1 MFDRKP
7 EATPAKPSAEP
18 DAAIDA
24 DAIARMK
31 ASMTTLKPV
40 ATPVAAPPPRASDPP
55 RAAESPR
62 TAAAP
67 SREAQNSEP
76 DTRGDNLEFDFND
89 ELEPELG
96 GDSEDEAAA
105 TPERWSVG
113 DVGLDT
119 PPARNPGFARDEPDP
134 GFSRGEPAP
143 IGRGTIP
150 QYAGRPPMQRSPLPD
165 EREFVE
171 RAGMHSARSF
181 IGLFFV
187 VALMFVAF
195 TLVIYGIP
203 TASAELMRRMPV
215 IGPEFVQPTPLENMV
230 TVSDVQ
236 SSYQRVKGGH
246 NALVLTGTVKNNS
259 TAPLHTIQIGVQLLD
274 ASQKQVASSAVYV
287 GTTISPHMLGEM
299 TPHELEFLQKLDPQK
314 SFVLEPGHAAPFLM
328 VFIDPPHDL
337 NHFAVAIAKAEPT
350 AATPTGQEANAH

>member
-7 EATPAKPSAEP
+7 GATPAKPSAEP
-18 DAAIDA
+18 DAEIDA
-24 DAIARMK
+24 AAIARMK
-31 ASMTTLKPV
+31 ASMPTSKPV
-40 ATPVAAPPPRASDPP
+40 ATPVAAPPPPP
-55 RAAESPR
+55 RASEPPR
-62 TAAAP
+62 PAPAP
-67 SREAQNSEP
+67 SREAQNSEA
-76 DTRGDNLEFDFND
+76 DTYRDNLEFDFND
-89 ELEPELG
+89 ESEPELG
-96 GDSEDEAAA
+96 GESEDDSAA

-119 PPARNPGFARDEPDP
+119 PHARNPGFARDEPDP

-171 RAGMHSARSF
+171 RAEMHSARSF

-203 TASAELMRRMPV
+203 TASAELMRRVPV
-215 IGPEFVQPTPLENMV
+215 IGPEFVQPTPLEDMV

-246 NALVLTGTVKNNS
+246 NALVLTGMVKNNS

-287 GTTISPHMLGEM
+287 GTTVSPHMLGEM

-328 VFIDPPHDL
+328 VFIDPPRDL

-350 AATPTGQEANAH
+350 AATPTGQEANAR